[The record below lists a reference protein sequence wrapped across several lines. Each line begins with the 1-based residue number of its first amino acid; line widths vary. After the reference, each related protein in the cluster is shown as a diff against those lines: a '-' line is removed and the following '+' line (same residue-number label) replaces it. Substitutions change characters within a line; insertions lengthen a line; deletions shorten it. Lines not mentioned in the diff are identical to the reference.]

1 MTEQVENAVNDL
13 KVKMIE
19 AASKTQY
26 VDKPK
31 HDCKKERLAYK
42 LFTDQRSSRL
52 LSDYSGRVEELF
64 ETKMEEVLKSQI
76 QNKQKSVIDKQGDAY
91 SMKVVRW
98 EDQHFYILTEFIY
111 SNEEQKEGK
120 IMLQIL
126 KFQDDEAMPELLH
139 STVLNESQDAFCTPP
154 ESLSIQ

>member
-19 AASKTQY
+19 AGSKTQY

-31 HDCKKERLAYK
+31 HDCKKEKLAYK

-64 ETKMEEVLKSQI
+64 ETKMEEVLKS
-76 QNKQKSVIDKQGDAY
+76 
-91 SMKVVRW
+91 
-98 EDQHFYILTEFIY
+98 
-111 SNEEQKEGK
+111 
-120 IMLQIL
+120 
-126 KFQDDEAMPELLH
+126 
-139 STVLNESQDAFCTPP
+139 
-154 ESLSIQ
+154 

>member
-1 MTEQVENAVNDL
+1 VRAYDIEAFKNVQKCIVGQNIEFSNLHEVDNQMTEQVENAVNDL

-126 KFQDDEAMPELLH
+126 KF
-139 STVLNESQDAFCTPP
+139 
-154 ESLSIQ
+154 